1 MIWYI
6 ALGSALGGVLRYLLG
21 GAIQRAAGPGF
32 PVGTMI
38 VNLSGSFLLGF
49 LLRYATHPPSLAPEV
64 RAFLTV
70 GLCGGYTTFSTF
82 SWETVALVEGG
93 DWGRAALYVSASVLL
108 SLLGTVA
115 GLALA
120 REVLNLRH
128 GG

>member
-82 SWETVALVEGG
+82 SAETVTLMQDGQWAKAMTYALG
-93 DWGRAALYVSASVLL
+93 SV
-108 SLLGTVA
+108 A
-115 GLALA
+115 LALA
-120 REVLNLRH
+120 ATAA
-128 GG
+128 GFAAGQPFSGAQG

>member
-38 VNLSGSFLLGF
+38 VNLTGSFLLGF
-49 LLRYATHPPSLAPEV
+49 LLRYATHPPSLTPEV

-82 SWETVALVEGG
+82 SAETVTLMQDGQWAKAIAYALG
-93 DWGRAALYVSASVLL
+93 SV
-108 SLLGTVA
+108 V
-115 GLALA
+115 LALA
-120 REVLNLRH
+120 ATAA
-128 GG
+128 GFAAGQPFSGAQG

>member
-21 GAIQRAAGPGF
+21 SAIQRSAGPGF
-32 PVGTMI
+32 PVGTMV

-49 LLRYATHPPSLAPEV
+49 LLRYATHPPSLTQEV

-82 SWETVALVEGG
+82 SAETVTLMQDGQWGKALTYALGSVVLAL
-93 DWGRAALYVSASVLL
+93 AA
-108 SLLGTVA
+108 TVA
-115 GLALA
+115 GFAA
-120 REVLNLRH
+120 
-128 GG
+128 GQPFSGAQG

>member
-49 LLRYATHPPSLAPEV
+49 LLRYATHPPSLTPEV

-82 SWETVALVEGG
+82 SAETVTLMQDGQWAKAMTYALG
-93 DWGRAALYVSASVLL
+93 SV
-108 SLLGTVA
+108 V
-115 GLALA
+115 LALA
-120 REVLNLRH
+120 ATAA
-128 GG
+128 GFAAGQPFSGAQG

>member
-49 LLRYATHPPSLAPEV
+49 LLRYATHPPSLTPEV

-70 GLCGGYTTFSTF
+70 GICGGYTTFSTF
-82 SWETVALVEGG
+82 SAETVTLMQDGQWAKAITYALG
-93 DWGRAALYVSASVLL
+93 SV
-108 SLLGTVA
+108 V
-115 GLALA
+115 LALA
-120 REVLNLRH
+120 ATAA
-128 GG
+128 GFAAGQPFSGAQG

>member
-6 ALGSALGGVLRYLLG
+6 ALGSALGGVLRYVLG

-82 SWETVALVEGG
+82 SAETVTLMQDGQWAKAITYALG
-93 DWGRAALYVSASVLL
+93 SV
-108 SLLGTVA
+108 V
-115 GLALA
+115 LALA
-120 REVLNLRH
+120 ATAA
-128 GG
+128 GFAAGQPFSGAQG

>member
-6 ALGSALGGVLRYLLG
+6 AVGSALGGVLRYLLG

-38 VNLSGSFLLGF
+38 VNISGSFLLGF
-49 LLRYATHPPSLAPEV
+49 LLRYATQPPSLTPEL

-82 SWETVALVEGG
+82 SAETVGLMQDGQWGKALTY
-93 DWGRAALYVSASVLL
+93 ALG
-108 SLLGTVA
+108 SLV
-115 GLALA
+115 LALA
-120 REVLNLRH
+120 ATAAGFAAGQPFAAGRP
-128 GG
+128 

>member
-82 SWETVALVEGG
+82 SAETVTLMQDGQWAKAITYALG
-93 DWGRAALYVSASVLL
+93 SV
-108 SLLGTVA
+108 V
-115 GLALA
+115 LALA
-120 REVLNLRH
+120 ATAA
-128 GG
+128 GFAAGQPFSGAQG

>member
-64 RAFLTV
+64 RAFLTI

-82 SWETVALVEGG
+82 SAETVTLMQDGQWAKAMTYALG
-93 DWGRAALYVSASVLL
+93 SV
-108 SLLGTVA
+108 V
-115 GLALA
+115 LALA
-120 REVLNLRH
+120 ATAA
-128 GG
+128 GFAAGQPFSGAQG

>member
-49 LLRYATHPPSLAPEV
+49 LLRYATHPPSLTPEV

-82 SWETVALVEGG
+82 SAETVTLMQDGQWAKAITYALG
-93 DWGRAALYVSASVLL
+93 SV
-108 SLLGTVA
+108 V
-115 GLALA
+115 LALA
-120 REVLNLRH
+120 ATAA
-128 GG
+128 GFAAGQPFSGAQG